1 MSLSQYVLNK
11 FESLV
16 NTEGIQ
22 TTHCR
27 LWNAELFESLV
38 NTEGRNSNHL
48 LKCVYIFSVSVI
60 ALECPTIFLIIV

>member
-1 MSLSQYVLNK
+1 MISFTVG

-22 TTHCR
+22 TSPLAQTE
-27 LWNAELFESLV
+27 WMVFESLV